1 MAHRFLEILLY
12 SRGPSALICIVS
24 IYFLYSTC
32 VYTSEGC
39 EGWIVKN
46 NNKKN
51 TVRRTELDLTKRR
64 TRPSRARPVLNQSR
78 VYFNLKWTGLG

>member
-51 TVRRTELDLTKRR
+51 TVRRTESETPNEAQ
-64 TRPSRARPVLNQSR
+64 PSAACVESKPSL
-78 VYFNLKWTGLG
+78 F